1 MAASLTLTKEQEE
14 QFALDQF
21 RGASGLLPGKD
32 RRVRPD
38 PPDFVVTNGAH
49 RTAVEMTRYH
59 KGAGQEGGSAEARH
73 EGDEQQLAERARAI
87 FAAAHPDLHA
97 EVRPYFV
104 HGVLNRRNMNEYAA
118 LLADAVAVMLP
129 PEPSLAQPMTMVDV
143 MWTEFPDQRLTKVL
157 THLNISRSLSLGR
170 NAWLVG
176 SGGIMNTDL
185 ADLESRIRD
194 KEQDL
199 WRYLDQFDEC
209 WLLIYGMPQASAFFD
224 FEVLRTRM
232 FASDFHTVVFMD
244 AFNGQFRLVAQR

>member
-32 RRVRPD
+32 SRVRPD

-49 RTAVEMTRYH
+49 RTAVETTRYH

-73 EGDEQQLAERARAI
+73 EGNEQQLAARARAI

-104 HGVLNRRNMNEYAA
+104 HGVLNRHNMNDYAE
-118 LLADAVAVMLP
+118 LLAEAVAVLLP
-129 PEPSLAQPMTMVDV
+129 PEPSAAKPVTMVDV
-143 MWTEFPDQRLTKVL
+143 MWTDFPDQRLTKVL
-157 THLNISRSLSLGR
+157 THLTISRSLSLRR
-170 NAWLVG
+170 NEWLVG
-176 SGGIMNTDL
+176 SWGIMNTDV

-199 WRYLDQFDEC
+199 ERYRDQFDEC

-224 FEVLRTRM
+224 FEVLRARM
-232 FASDFHTVVFMD
+232 FTSDFHTVVFID
-244 AFNGQFRLVAQR
+244 AFNGEFRLIAQR